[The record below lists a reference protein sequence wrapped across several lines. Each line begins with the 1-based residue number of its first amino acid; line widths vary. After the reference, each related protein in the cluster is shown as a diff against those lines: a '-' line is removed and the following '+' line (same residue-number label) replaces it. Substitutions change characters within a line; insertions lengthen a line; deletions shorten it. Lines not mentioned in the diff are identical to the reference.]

1 MSAVAISIPALVWA
15 GVVIGGSLI
24 AAPAKFRVPSLTST
38 TALEVGRAQFSWIG
52 VSEAAM
58 CNAIVLSIRLA
69 WPAHWISM
77 VIPAGIFAIER
88 LVLIPPLTR
97 QPSR

>member
-1 MSAVAISIPALVWA
+1 
-15 GVVIGGSLI
+15 
-24 AAPAKFRVPSLTST
+24 
-38 TALEVGRAQFSWIG
+38 
-52 VSEAAM
+52 M